1 MDLNKNGTENCFD
14 YWLLKG
20 YWLWAGHGI
29 SEKEL
34 PSYCHMSQ
42 SRKGNR
48 FGEDIRAAQAISCY
62 QVHIKFK
69 VYQSLEILINKIY
82 VNSFFD
88 LIFIIYTISLD
99 VASSESIS
107 RCLEA
112 VKEKGVKKIDVLVN
126 NAGVSN
132 KNHPDDA
139 STDVDRYS

>member
-1 MDLNKNGTENCFD
+1 M
-14 YWLLKG
+14 
-20 YWLWAGHGI
+20 
-29 SEKEL
+29 
-34 PSYCHMSQ
+34 
-42 SRKGNR
+42 
-48 FGEDIRAAQAISCY
+48 
-62 QVHIKFK
+62 
-69 VYQSLEILINKIY
+69 
-82 VNSFFD
+82 NSFFD